1 MRLAGSSSS
10 IAAEQAGQSARSP
23 QPSTSEWCRDVL
35 TAVCTAR
42 MSCAFLAIFLRP
54 NEDPSKNTAAPLLS
68 IIDCMIF
75 LRHHITP
82 PHPRWGSTQPFLIPI
97 ATMYSTWGRFS
108 AMMPMPPLCT
118 LYRPQGQKG
127 LHRPAP
133 HPPRSTE
140 ARNLQQ
146 HPNAPAVNTS
156 SPQRGASWGHLVSRW
171 AG

>member
-1 MRLAGSSSS
+1 MQE
-10 IAAEQAGQSARSP
+10 AAAAAASP
-23 QPSTSEWCRDVL
+23 QSKQGRARVCRSHLHPSGAGMFSRPCVL
-35 TAVCTAR
+35 LECLMLSLQSFSDLMKTPT
-42 MSCAFLAIFLRP
+42 L
-54 NEDPSKNTAAPLLS
+54 NTAAPLLS
-68 IIDCMIF
+68 ITDCMIF

-82 PHPRWGSTQPFLIPI
+82 PHPRWGSTHPFLIPI

-108 AMMPMPPLCT
+108 AMMPMPPPCM

-140 ARNLQQ
+140 VRNLQQ

-156 SPQRGASWGHLVSRW
+156 SPKRGDS
-171 AG
+171 